1 MADESTDTAVS
12 EQLILY
18 MRYAD
23 ISREAVGTRFACV
36 QKVEGH
42 PNAVNLLNPLG
53 AGCIYICTKV
63 PYPSPRDAY
72 IYAHLTY
79 FTFTCLPTY
88 FAYCRGFCCSPQL
101 LRASHFTNYSIE
113 ASFTPAVQCA
123 SSPSRHSSSARGTA
137 FKEPS
142 SRSSRCRMAL
152 WEGSRRAPLSMVGEE
167 CGELCD

>member
-101 LRASHFTNYSIE
+101 VRASHFTHYSIKYNGR
-113 ASFTPAVQCA
+113 V
-123 SSPSRHSSSARGTA
+123 
-137 FKEPS
+137 
-142 SRSSRCRMAL
+142 
-152 WEGSRRAPLSMVGEE
+152 
-167 CGELCD
+167 